1 MNNLLGFEPVNERM
15 CKIRAKL
22 NTTVWYWYQH
32 KTEEK
37 DEVAKGEFYRSLEKA
52 FDAVPNYDTK
62 TVLGDFNAEV
72 GKDNGKRTVKLAL
85 GRD

>member
-1 MNNLLGFEPVNERM
+1 
-15 CKIRAKL
+15 
-22 NTTVWYWYQH
+22 
-32 KTEEK
+32 
-37 DEVAKGEFYRSLEKA
+37 LEKA